1 MKQMSQVLHSHWF
14 PDLCLQVCVF
24 LQTWSKI
31 FLSLYSYIGF
41 FKADINLKDY
51 QKKKKCEKAASC
63 HNSVL
68 EKSIK
73 YVIKLFNVP
82 IKTVTEHRVYGDCL
96 QQDYSK

>member
-51 QKKKKCEKAASC
+51 QKKKM
-63 HNSVL
+63 
-68 EKSIK
+68 
-73 YVIKLFNVP
+73 
-82 IKTVTEHRVYGDCL
+82 
-96 QQDYSK
+96 